1 MPTYLDLLPNELY
14 RKIYEI
20 VHKESIEIATKIGK
34 RRQLPCIGQK
44 TNESVMWHWING
56 FPHKSLRMSTNGEDI
71 YSYGLAIGHTISK
84 NKDKI
89 LLDYTAKGLGYYSQ
103 TTSTH
108 VNKCRK
114 YADKI
119 ITKSTIS

>member
-1 MPTYLDLLPNELY
+1 
-14 RKIYEI
+14 
-20 VHKESIEIATKIGK
+20 
-34 RRQLPCIGQK
+34 
-44 TNESVMWHWING
+44 
-56 FPHKSLRMSTNGEDI
+56 MSTDGVDI
-71 YSYGLAIGHTISK
+71 YSYNLPIGHTISE

-103 TTSTH
+103 TTSTQ

-119 ITKSTIS
+119 ITQL